1 MRDIWRQPAP
11 AGMGVTN
18 VSKQLTPRHYA
29 EEAGDPTRTLLLLRA
44 WALWRAGQGGWASL
58 QRGRA
63 RHFKEQEVLLERD
76 IKALGASCKLLGPR
90 NANSLLRGWAP
101 EAVARLLHFMA
112 SVWPALRGELTDYRP
127 AWFWVKRLNTY
138 ISYTLASQRRRLR

>member
-29 EEAGDPTRTLLLLRA
+29 EEAGDPTRSLLLLRV
-44 WALWRAGQGGWASL
+44 WRAGQGGWASL

-76 IKALGASCKLLGPR
+76 IKALGASCKLLGHR
-90 NANSLLRGWAP
+90 KANSLLRG
-101 EAVARLLHFMA
+101 
-112 SVWPALRGELTDYRP
+112 
-127 AWFWVKRLNTY
+127 
-138 ISYTLASQRRRLR
+138 